1 LVDGKRDLDAVDFH
15 RGQGRRVAEGAVGPV
30 PGIVVG
36 LWYPVIP
43 VIILMQ
49 SKSDP
54 RRPVVPEALM
64 VIGIIG
70 LRTIG
75 GCIGR
80 PRKRVSG

>member
-1 LVDGKRDLDAVDFH
+1 LVDGKRDLDAVVFH

-30 PGIVVG
+30 LGIVDG
-36 LWYPVIP
+36 LWFLMIP

-54 RRPVVPEALM
+54 RRPVVPEALI

-70 LRTIG
+70 WLTIG

-80 PRKRVSG
+80 LRKRVSG